1 MKRLSFLLFIM
12 VGITAFSAA
21 QASDS
26 VFFRQE
32 GIASWYGREFDGRPT
47 ASGEIFNSAL
57 FTAAHPTLP
66 FGTILTITNM
76 HNNLQVTVRVNDRG
90 PFVAGRIIDLSRAAA
105 EALDML
111 TAGTAPVIVEGAS
124 SAAVGIAGG
133 VAPSWPHPAAPV
145 TPAPAPVAAVP
156 VTPAPAPVAAAPVTP
171 APAPVA
177 AVPVTPTPA
186 PQTFWPDLPPTA
198 PHVVLQPLAP
208 VTPAPAPVMAPT
220 MFPAPPAVIQ
230 GTIPAVESVNLYRL
244 QVGSYR
250 VPRNAVDSF
259 ERLRGLGLNP
269 AYERSGDFYRVVLA
283 GIKAGDIPSIAQLLG
298 NAGFRSVLVRQETG
312 L

>member
-76 HNNLQVTVRVNDRG
+76 HNNFQVTVRVNDRG
-90 PFVAGRIIDLSRAAA
+90 PFVEGRIIDLSRVAA

-111 TAGTAPVIVEGAS
+111 TAGTAPVIVERVG
-124 SAAVGIAGG
+124 SAEG
-133 VAPSWPHPAAPV
+133 VAHGWPSLAPPV

-156 VTPAPAPVAAAPVTP
+156 VTPAP
-171 APAPVA
+171 VA

-186 PQTFWPDLPPTA
+186 PQAFWPEHPSPVV
-198 PHVVLQPLAP
+198 PHVVPQPFAP
-208 VTPAPAPVMAPT
+208 VTPAPAPVATPT

-259 ERLRGLGLNP
+259 ERLRDLGLNP